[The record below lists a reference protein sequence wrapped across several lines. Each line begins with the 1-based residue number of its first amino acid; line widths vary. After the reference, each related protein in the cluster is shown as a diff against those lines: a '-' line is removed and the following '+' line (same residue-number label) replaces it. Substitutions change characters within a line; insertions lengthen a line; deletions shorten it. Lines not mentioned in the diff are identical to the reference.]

1 MKQKTRRGWEFQNAK
16 YYDIIYSGKD
26 YKKESEKVRAIIRKY
41 CTSGGTELLDVA
53 CGTGN
58 HIAYLAKH
66 YRITGT
72 DISKTM
78 LAIARKKY
86 PHVKFAAGDM
96 RSFDL
101 KKKFDAVVCLFS
113 SVGYMKTPGNLEK
126 AIGNFSRHLKPGG
139 VMIIE
144 AFVDPKAYRTG
155 SLHAIVADKP
165 GMKLVRAGV
174 SGRRGNIALLDFH
187 FLVVTSRGVSYF
199 KSRHD
204 LGLFSK
210 PLFMRLMRKSGMRA
224 LYLKDGLMKTRGLYV
239 GIKKR

>member
-1 MKQKTRRGWEFQNAK
+1 MKQKIHEGWEFKNAE
-16 YYDIIYSGKD
+16 YYDLIYSGKN
-26 YKKESEKVRAIIRKY
+26 YKKESERVHAIIRKY

-58 HIAYLAKH
+58 HIVHLKKH

-86 PHVKFAAGDM
+86 PRVKFVAGDM

-101 KKKFDAVVCLFS
+101 KKKFDAVACLFS

-155 SLHAIVADKP
+155 SMHAIVVDGP

-174 SGRRGNIALLDFH
+174 SKRRGNVALLDFH
-187 FLVVTSRGVSYF
+187 FLVVTSSGVSYF

-210 PLFMRLMRKSGMRA
+210 PLFLRLMRKSGMRA

-239 GIKKR
+239 GIKK